1 MSQIPDI
8 DLREFIYELPTEQIA
23 LYPLEKRDESKL
35 LKVDVSAEEI
45 SHFSF
50 KNLPQLLPQ
59 NSLLVVN
66 STRVIHARI
75 IMQKTSGGRAEVLCA
90 EPLDEM
96 TTALT
101 LKGKSLWTCLV
112 GGRKIEVGA
121 VLKMS
126 YNNLELTA
134 KIIEKNGTN
143 AVVEFR
149 WQPEIL
155 TFAEVLEIA
164 GKVPLPPYL
173 KRDVE
178 SSDSERYQTVF
189 SKEKGS
195 VAAPTASLH
204 FSEEVLKELL
214 KKGIGRADVTLH
226 VGLGTFKPVEAEKI
240 LDHAMHGEK
249 LFVTRQT
256 IETLLGHCTT
266 GSLQD
271 RGRLIAAG
279 TTSVRTLESLYW
291 WGVKLL
297 QSEEVFKR
305 KFLKVSQW
313 ESYFLEEESDGIRQS
328 DVFKKILEWMDFHGL
343 QELSGETEIIIIP
356 GYTFKIVNAIIT
368 NFHQPESTL
377 ILLVAAFMGKELW
390 RKAYDEALK
399 NNYRFLSY
407 GDASLLL
414 K

>member
-1 MSQIPDI
+1 MNPIPDI
-8 DLREFIYELPTEQIA
+8 DLREFTYELPTEKIA
-23 LYPLEKRDESKL
+23 LYPLEKRDESRL
-35 LKVDVSAEEI
+35 LKVDI
-45 SHFSF
+45 SKNGLSHHIF
-50 KNLPQLLPQ
+50 KNLPDLLPE

-75 IMQKTSGGRAEVLCA
+75 HMQKSTGGRAEVLCA

-96 TTALT
+96 TTALAS
-101 LKGKSLWTCLV
+101 KGKSRWKCLI
-112 GGRKIEVGA
+112 GGKKIEAGT
-121 VLKMS
+121 VLKALFKD
-126 YNNLELTA
+126 LELEA
-134 KIIEKNGTN
+134 EILEKDGTN

-149 WQPEIL
+149 WTPENI
-155 TFAEVLEIA
+155 TFAELLEIA

-173 KRDVE
+173 KRDAE
-178 SSDSERYQTVF
+178 MSDSERYQTVF

-204 FSEEVLKELL
+204 FSDEVLKALF
-214 KKGIGRADVTLH
+214 KKGIDRAEVTLH

-240 LDHAMHGEK
+240 SDHTMHGEK
-249 LFVTRQT
+249 IFVSRET
-256 IETLLGHCTT
+256 IEKI
-266 GSLQD
+266 LQHFLKSE

-291 WGVKLL
+291 WGLKLL
-297 QSEEVFKR
+297 QSEEIFSE

-313 ESYFLEEESDGIRQS
+313 ECYFLKERAPEFSTEKA
-328 DVFKKILEWMDFHGL
+328 FKKILEWMDFHGFK
-343 QELSGETEIIIIP
+343 ELSGETEIIIIP
-356 GYTFKIVNAIIT
+356 GYDFKIVNAMIT

-377 ILLVAAFMGKELW
+377 ILLVAAFMGKDLW
-390 RKAYDEALK
+390 RKAYDEALN